1 MKPSILIVGAKGDIA
16 KEIARVYAKNGY
28 NLILSGRRIFEIET
42 FSEELKSFNIT
53 VELKELDITKFD
65 TFYKIHIYIKDATYG
80 YHYSNRI

>member
-28 NLILSGRRIFEIET
+28 NLILSGRKIFEIEA

-65 TFYKIHIYIKDATYG
+65 TFTKFISTLKP
-80 YHYSNRI
+80 